1 MGVSYLWDTNI
12 VIYFLQN
19 QLSLSAGKF
28 IAQSLKKHTPSISV
42 ITEIELLC
50 WKTGSKKDHLVLQ
63 EFIDSIQ
70 VIELN
75 QNIKLKT
82 AEIRKNHKV
91 KMPDAVIAA
100 TAITYGLSLLTRNVD
115 DFKKIDNLDI
125 INPFDA
131 NVPY

>member
-1 MGVSYLWDTNI
+1 MGVNYLWDTNI

-19 QLSLSAGKF
+19 QLSLSAERF

-50 WKTGSKKDHLVLQ
+50 WKTASKKDYLVLQ
-63 EFIDSIQ
+63 EFIASIQ

-75 QNIKLKT
+75 PNIKLKT

-91 KMPDAVIAA
+91 KIPDAVIAA
-100 TAITYGLSLLTRNVD
+100 TAITQGIRLLTRNVA
-115 DFKKIDNLDI
+115 DFKKIDKLDI
-125 INPFDA
+125 INPFDTDS
-131 NVPY
+131 PQ